1 MCIKSNYD
9 LIYFIE
15 MCNLYFFIFR
25 AYSFIFINIIQFSSS
40 NYRDFLKNDNGR
52 DEEISKL
59 KEEIKK
65 LNLTITQQKQKIDE
79 LENKLKKHQNIIQSL
94 EDIISS
100 NPNNDKINNSLQKV
114 IYDLK
119 NIYTP
124 TVDVNQLMCIN
135 FTSNDQT
142 INYSI
147 PCLKSDVFAVIEE
160 KLYQEYPEKR
170 ETNNYFLC
178 QGNQILRFKTIA
190 QNKIKSGF
198 PVILNTE
205 E

>member
-1 MCIKSNYD
+1 
-9 LIYFIE
+9 

-25 AYSFIFINIIQFSSS
+25 AYSFIIINIIQFSSS
-40 NYRDFLKNDNGR
+40 NYRDFLQNNNGR

-59 KEEIKK
+59 KEEIKQ

-79 LENKLKKHQNIIQSL
+79 LENKLKKNQNIIQSL

-100 NPNNDKINNSLQKV
+100 NPNNDKINYSLQKV

-124 TVDVNQLMCIN
+124 TVDFSQLVSIN
-135 FTSNDQT
+135 FTSSDQT
-142 INYSI
+142 INYSV
-147 PCLKSDVFAVIEE
+147 PCLKSDVFAVVEE
-160 KLYQEYPEKR
+160 KLYQEFPEKR

-190 QNKIKSGF
+190 ENKIKSGF
-198 PVILNTE
+198 PVILYAD
-205 E
+205 